1 MASSNPRRGEVV
13 AVRGSRDASGHE
25 QKGTRPSVVLQS
37 DRAHWLGTVVVAP
50 TSTSAQPAEFRPV
63 ITVRGRSTRVLLD
76 QIKTVDRTRV
86 GRPSGHLPA
95 SELRRVDDALKTLL
109 GLF

>member
-1 MASSNPRRGEVV
+1 LASSDARRGEVV
-13 AVRGSRDASGHE
+13 AVRGSRDASGRE
-25 QKGTRPSVVLQS
+25 QKGTRTAVVLQS

-50 TSTSAQPAEFRPV
+50 TSTSAQPAEFRPA
-63 ITVRGRSTRVLLD
+63 ITVRGRTTRVLLD

-86 GRPSGHLPA
+86 GRSSGHLPA
-95 SELRRVDDALKTLL
+95 SELREIEDALRLLL